1 MTENCTH
8 MHIPQ
13 ARFETAIPV
22 FLERSSTVSS
32 LDHVIEVESVTGYY
46 SCVRVE
52 HWTLQSTGVRIQ
64 LPINLV

>member
-52 HWTLQSTGVRIQ
+52 H
-64 LPINLV
+64 